1 MSEPETTQRLEAE
14 LAAAL
19 RAEPQP
25 PPELA
30 PVLRRARRRLAA
42 RHLLTHALG
51 RIWLALARL
60 FAPVAVRWH
69 RLSRSSAHFPSR

>member
-1 MSEPETTQRLEAE
+1 MSETEATQCLEEA

-25 PPELA
+25 PLELA
-30 PVLRRARRRLAA
+30 PVLRRSRRRLAA